1 MFVYQEFK
9 QLKDVSSPVH
19 WAMGMFDGLH
29 VGHAAVIGA
38 AVKGLLLTEEFPPC

>member
-1 MFVYQEFK
+1 M
-9 QLKDVSSPVH
+9 KDVSSPVH

-38 AVKGLLLTEEFPPC
+38 AVEGAVGTAEFPLY